1 MAVEKVLGESVI
13 VYKDKNGK
21 TRFNT
26 AMFLEEH
33 DNDDE
38 HKIEKKIRKML
49 NEVLETI

>member
-21 TRFNT
+21 TLFNT
-26 AMFLEEH
+26 GMLLEAH

-38 HKIEKKIRKML
+38 HKIEIKIRKML
-49 NEVLETI
+49 NEALETI